1 MTSPTPTIADTRPA
15 IAILTLAVGP
25 AIGLGSCR
33 FAYSLVLPDMRD
45 TLVWSYATAGAM
57 NTVNAAGYL
66 AGALLAAPMAKRIGL
81 LKAIHLGIIM
91 CLVSLAIS
99 SLSGAPVPC
108 GRARVL
114 SGSGGACAL
123 VCGGALAAS
132 IAQMHPM
139 RAALLIG
146 LFYNGPAMGL
156 FVSGSISP
164 FLLEGF
170 GLGSWWIVWIVLTAI
185 SAVMAVPLL
194 RLRLHPV
201 SVGTGNQGASVKPI
215 WLYLA
220 GYFLY
225 GAGYIAYLTFMIA
238 YIRDAGGGAAAQSAF
253 WCLIGLG
260 GISAPWIWRG
270 VMASGQ
276 SGLAMALMIGITAI
290 GAALPLAGSSPW
302 IFAASALIFG
312 NGFLA
317 TTIAT

>member
-1 MTSPTPTIADTRPA
+1 MTTPTPTVADTRPA
-15 IAILTLAVGP
+15 WAILTLAIGP
-25 AIGLGSCR
+25 AIGLGICR

-45 TLVWSYATAGAM
+45 TLGWSYATSGAM

-66 AGALLAAPMAKRIGL
+66 AGALLAAPVAKRIGL
-81 LKAIHLGIIM
+81 LKTIHLGIAK
-91 CLVSLAIS
+91 CLTTLAIS
-99 SLSGAPVPC
+99 SLSGAPVPF
-108 GRARVL
+108 GLARIL
-114 SGSGGACAL
+114 SGIGGAFAL
-123 VCGGALAAS
+123 ICGGALAAS

-139 RAALLIG
+139 SAEQLIG
-146 LFYNGPAMGL
+146 IFYNGPVMGL
-156 FVSGSISP
+156 IVSGSISP

-170 GLGSWWIVWIVLTAI
+170 GRGAWWSVGSVLTAI
-185 SAVMAVPLL
+185 AAVMAVPML

-270 VMASGQ
+270 VMARGQ
-276 SGLAMALMIGITAI
+276 
-290 GAALPLAGSSPW
+290 AGS
-302 IFAASALIFG
+302 G
-312 NGFLA
+312 
-317 TTIAT
+317 